1 MEATPDLSF
10 LAEIDDDSA
19 VASLRGPTFGV
30 EFRRP
35 ADRWSESLILPGSG
49 LVLARS
55 HPGANDVDDPAR
67 VIHPVYQE
75 VQAHGPERGASA
87 CLLLTGLSFAHHF
100 SAAVTIAVDR
110 DRDRDQTATVL
121 IDYDVADRCRS
132 PVEVLAA
139 TYVVSLDSGALE
151 SADAGRIAW
160 RVDGS
165 PGGRLELAAVAPCT
179 LAMAEAGRTATRVQI
194 LAPIEAGT
202 FTHRLRYGWRW
213 TSSEGL
219 TR

>member
-1 MEATPDLSF
+1 MEPTPESGF
-10 LAEIDDDSA
+10 LTAIDDDSA
-19 VASLRGPTFGV
+19 MASLQGPTFAV
-30 EFRRP
+30 EFRRL
-35 ADRWSESLILPGSG
+35 ADRWSESLIPSGSG

-55 HPGANDVDDPAR
+55 HPGATDGDDPAR

-75 VQAHGPERGASA
+75 VQVHGPASGANA

-100 SAAVTIAVDR
+100 SAAVTIVD
-110 DRDRDQTATVL
+110 DRDQAGTVL

-139 TYVVSLDSGALE
+139 TYVVSLNSGALE
-151 SADAGRIAW
+151 SAEAGRIVW
-160 RVDGS
+160 RVAGPS
-165 PGGRLELAAVAPCT
+165 QGRLELAAVAPCT

-194 LAPIEAGT
+194 LAPIQAGT

-213 TSSEGL
+213 TSAEGL

>member
-1 MEATPDLSF
+1 MEETPEPAF
-10 LAEIDDDSA
+10 LAEIDDDA
-19 VASLRGPTFGV
+19 TAASLRGPTFGV
-30 EFRRP
+30 EFRRL
-35 ADRWSESLILPGSG
+35 ADRWSESLTSSGSE

-55 HPGANDVDDPAR
+55 HPGATDGDDPAR

-75 VQAHGPERGASA
+75 VQAHGAARGASA

-110 DRDRDQTATVL
+110 DHAGTVL
-121 IDYDVADRCRS
+121 VDYDVADRCRS
-132 PVEVLAA
+132 PVQVLAA
-139 TYVVSLDSGALE
+139 TYVVSLDSSALE
-151 SADAGRIAW
+151 SADAGRIVW
-160 RVDGS
+160 RVAGP
-165 PGGRLELAAVAPCT
+165 PGGRLSLAAVAPCT

-213 TSSEGL
+213 TSVEGL

>member
-1 MEATPDLSF
+1 MEATPDPSF

-19 VASLRGPTFGV
+19 VASLRGPSFGV
-30 EFRRP
+30 EFRRL
-35 ADRWSESLILPGSG
+35 ADRWSENLINSGSG

-55 HPGANDVDDPAR
+55 HPGASDGDDPAR

-75 VQAHGPERGASA
+75 VQAHGPEQGASA

-100 SAAVTIAVDR
+100 SAVVMIAVDR
-110 DRDRDQTATVL
+110 DQAGTVL
-121 IDYDVADRCRS
+121 VDYDVADRCRS
-132 PVEVLAA
+132 PVQVLAA
-139 TYVVSLDSGALE
+139 TYVVSLDSSALE
-151 SADAGRIAW
+151 SADAGRIVW
-160 RVDGS
+160 RIAGS
-165 PGGRLELAAVAPCT
+165 AGGRLELAAVAPCT

-202 FTHRLRYGWRW
+202 FTYRLRYGWRW